1 MWVRQVVHFKPFE
14 RRRIVRFGLGSS
26 DRLASPL
33 WRMWVQGDETYL
45 AVRMAIG
52 VSKVSLHSSGF
63 WKLDAGNERVPI
75 KGPRKLSE
83 NWKAGPRVVIPG
95 FPPQKPLPP
104 IQERNTRQAFLFPE
118 PPEGYWRDFAV
129 LFSKAH
135 AEEVAPLL
143 PQDSDVVGP
152 LPLRNGGL
160 RGSQRFS
167 RR

>member
-104 IQERNTRQAFLFPE
+104 IQERTGCSRQ
-118 PPEGYWRDFAV
+118 
-129 LFSKAH
+129 
-135 AEEVAPLL
+135 
-143 PQDSDVVGP
+143 
-152 LPLRNGGL
+152 
-160 RGSQRFS
+160 
-167 RR
+167 RRV